1 MTFAAKLRSWLR
13 AMRNRSRMEREMD
26 HELRFHIESYVD
38 DLVKQG
44 VPREEAM
51 RRARI
56 EFGGLEMHKEEC
68 RASLGL
74 RIWDELFSDL
84 RYALRMMKQ
93 SPGFTLV
100 AVLSLALGIGANT
113 AIFTVAKA
121 VLLKTMAVPHPERL
135 RLLTYA
141 APRDFDISG
150 WGSWYTNA
158 AGIEVGTPF
167 PYAVV
172 REMQRHQ
179 EVLEDLVA
187 FKDLRQLTAN
197 AGAEAEAVNGEL
209 VSGNFYAGL
218 GARMIAGRAIGPADD
233 TESAPA
239 VAVISDAYW
248 ARRFGRSADV
258 LGKTIRVNRVPVTVI
273 GVNAPEFHGAQ
284 ANSTPELFLPFSL
297 QPEVIPDR
305 KGSLLNQ
312 NQFWWV
318 VMLGREKPGVT
329 DEATQAAL
337 NASFRNA
344 LRPLYPGTPDK
355 ALPRIVLETGN
366 RGLDKVKGEF
376 SKPIYVLMGAA
387 GLVLLIACANLANL
401 LLARASVRQREMS
414 VRVAMG
420 AGRFR
425 VMRQVLT
432 ESMLLASFGGI
443 AGLAL
448 GVSGRNFIP
457 DLFEASWRTSSMRGE
472 FDWMVFAYALGITV
486 ATGLL
491 FGAAPAWRSTKADLN
506 AGLKE
511 TGRMTVGSSTALL
524 GKSLVAFQVALSV
537 LLLAGAGLFLR
548 TLMNLKSTTLG
559 FNPERILLFQLD
571 PPRSRYQGKQR
582 VAFFQEIEEK
592 LAGLPGVQGAT
603 LSENPLVAD
612 SASNGCYHPTDR
624 AAPRPGHEDLAYA
637 NPVGSHFFETLQMP
651 ILYGR
656 GFTDRDSQTAPK
668 VAVINQR
675 LARQFFPNGSALG
688 KTIGAG
694 CAGRGGAESPV
705 IYEVVGVSADAKYAR
720 LRQDAPPTIF
730 FPYRQSDDVD
740 WMTFEIKTAA
750 STASVAAEV
759 REAVRSV
766 DKDLPLLEVRLQTE
780 QIEANVSQERV
791 FATLTG
797 GFGVLALMLAGI
809 GIYGIMAYT
818 VSRRTNEIGIRM
830 ALGAQARG
838 VLAMVLKET
847 SVLALIGVAA
857 GIGAALG
864 VTRLVASMLYDVKP
878 DDPLTFVGA
887 AGLLVIIALAA
898 ALTPARRAAGVDPM
912 QALRHE

>member
-1 MTFAAKLRSWLR
+1 MTLSAKLRSWMR

-26 HELRFHIESYVD
+26 DELRFHIESYVG

-44 VPREEAM
+44 VFREEAM

-56 EFGGLEMHKEEC
+56 EFGGVEKQKEEC

-74 RIWDELFSDL
+74 RIWDELFGDL
-84 RYALRMMKQ
+84 RYAMRMMKQ

-113 AIFTVAKA
+113 AIFTLANA
-121 VLLKTMAVPHPERL
+121 VLLGTMGVPHAERL

-141 APRDFDISG
+141 VKPEFNISG
-150 WGSWYTNA
+150 WGSWDRND
-158 AGIEVGTPF
+158 AGEMVGTPF
-167 PYAVV
+167 SYRTF
-172 REMQRHQ
+172 REMQQHQ
-179 EVLEDLVA
+179 QAMEDLVG
-187 FKDLRQLTAN
+187 FKDVYKLTATI
-197 AGAEAEAVNGEL
+197 GGEAEAVDGEL
-209 VSGNFYAGL
+209 VSGNFYSGL
-218 GARMIAGRAIGPADD
+218 GARLIAGRAIAPADD
-233 TESAPA
+233 TPGAPA

-248 ARRFGRSADV
+248 ARRFGRSTDAV
-258 LGKTIRVNRVPVTVI
+258 GKTIAVNRVPVTIV
-273 GVNAPEFHGAQ
+273 GVNAPEFRGAK
-284 ANSTPELFLPFSL
+284 ANSTPELFLPISL
-297 QPEVIPDR
+297 QPQVIPDR
-305 KGSLLNQ
+305 QGSMLSRDN
-312 NQFWWV
+312 FWWV
-318 VMLGREKPGVT
+318 LMLGRLKPGVT
-329 DEATQAAL
+329 DKVAQEAL

-344 LRPLYPGTPDK
+344 IRPAYPGKRDND
-355 ALPRIVLETGN
+355 LPRLVVGSGR
-366 RGLDKVKGEF
+366 RGLDRMKGHF
-376 SKPIYVLMGAA
+376 AKPIYVLMGAS

-414 VRVAMG
+414 VRMAMG
-420 AGRFR
+420 AGRLR

-432 ESMLLASFGGI
+432 ESLLLALLGGS

-448 GVSGRNFIP
+448 GIAGQNIIP

-472 FDWMVFAYALGITV
+472 FDWMVFAYTLGITL

-511 TGRMTVGSSTALL
+511 TGRMTTGSGRALL
-524 GKSLVAFQVALSV
+524 GKSLVVFQVALSV
-537 LLLAGAGLFLR
+537 MLLAGSGLFLR
-548 TLMNLKSTTLG
+548 TLVNLKSTALG

-571 PPRSRYQGKQR
+571 PPRTRYAGKQR
-582 VAFFQEIEEK
+582 TALFQQIEERIST
-592 LAGLPGVQGAT
+592 LGGVEAAT
-603 LSENPLVAD
+603 ASAEPLVAD
-612 SASNGCYHPTDR
+612 SMGNGCFRPADR
-624 AAPRPGHEDLAYA
+624 APRSGQQDRAYA
-637 NPVGSHFFETLQMP
+637 NSVGSRFFETLGMP

-656 GFTDRDSQTAPK
+656 GFTAHDNQTGPK

-675 LARQFFPNGSALG
+675 LAKDFFPKTNALG
-688 KTIGAG
+688 KTITTCSGDTPATF
-694 CAGRGGAESPV
+694 
-705 IYEVVGVSADAKYAR
+705 EVVGVSADAKYDSIR
-720 LRQDAPPTIF
+720 NEVPPTIF
-730 FPYRQSDDVD
+730 MPYLQDDD
-740 WMTFEIKTAA
+740 AGSMTFEIKTAA
-750 STASVAAEV
+750 STASVAAEL
-759 REAVRSV
+759 REAVRSI
-766 DKDLPLLEVRLQTE
+766 DKDLPLLEVRMQTQ
-780 QIEANVSQERV
+780 QIEATLSQERV

>member
-1 MTFAAKLRSWLR
+1 MTLLARLRSWMR
-13 AMRNRSRMEREMD
+13 SMRNRSRMEREMEQ
-26 HELRFHIESYVD
+26 ELRFHIESRAG

-56 EFGGLEMHKEEC
+56 EFGGMEMHKEEC

-74 RIWDELFSDL
+74 RIWDEFSGDL
-84 RYALRMMKQ
+84 RYALRMMKH
-93 SPGFTLV
+93 SPGFTTV

-113 AIFTVAKA
+113 AIFTLAKE
-121 VLLKTMAVPHPERL
+121 VLLKTMAVPHSERL

-141 APRDFDISG
+141 PGRDFDISG
-150 WGSWYTNA
+150 WGSWYTND
-158 AGIEVGTPF
+158 AGVEVGTPF
-167 PYAVV
+167 PYAVF
-172 REMQRHQ
+172 RDMQQRQ
-179 EVLEDLVA
+179 QVLEDLVA
-187 FKDLRQLTAN
+187 FKDINKLTAN
-197 AGAEAEAVNGEL
+197 AGGEAEVVDGEL

-218 GARMIAGRAIGPADD
+218 GARVIAGRAIAPGDD

-239 VAVISDAYW
+239 VMVISDAYW
-248 ARRFGRSADV
+248 ARRFGRSADA
-258 LGKTIRVNRVPVTVI
+258 LGKTIRVNRVPVTIV

-284 ANSTPELFLPFSL
+284 AATTPELFLPISL
-297 QPEVIPDR
+297 QPQIIPDR
-305 KGSLLNQ
+305 QGSLLNQ
-312 NQFWWV
+312 DTFWWIL
-318 VMLGREKPGVT
+318 MLGREKPGVT
-329 DEATQAAL
+329 DQATQAAL

-344 LRPLYPGTPDK
+344 LRPIYPGTPDK
-355 ALPRIVLETGN
+355 ILPSIWLEAGN
-366 RGLDKVKGEF
+366 RGLDQMKGAF

-414 VRVAMG
+414 VRMAMG
-420 AGRFR
+420 AGRVR
-425 VMRQVLT
+425 VMRQVFT

-448 GVSGRNFIP
+448 GIAGQNVIP
-457 DLFEASWRTSSMRGE
+457 NLFEASWETSSIRAE
-472 FDWMVFAYALGITV
+472 FDWIVFAYALGITL

-511 TGRMTVGSSTALL
+511 TGRMTAGSARALL

-548 TLMNLKSTTLG
+548 TLVNLKSTTLG

-571 PPRSRYQGKQR
+571 PPRSRYAEKQR
-582 VAFFQEIEEK
+582 VAFFQQIEDK
-592 LAGLPGVQGAT
+592 LVGLPGVQSAT
-603 LSENPLVAD
+603 LSEQPLLAD
-612 SASNGCYHPTDR
+612 SARNGCFHPAER
-624 AAPRPGHEDLAYA
+624 APRPGREDMAFA
-637 NPVGSHFFETLQMP
+637 NLVGSRFFETLEMP

-656 GFTDRDSQTAPK
+656 GFTERDNQAAPK

-675 LARQFFPNGSALG
+675 LAKQFFPNASPLG
-688 KTIGAG
+688 KSIATCNGKAI
-694 CAGRGGAESPV
+694 AETPV
-705 IYEVVGVSADAKYAR
+705 TYEVVGVSADAKYAR
-720 LRQDAPPTIF
+720 LRQDIPPTIF
-730 FPYRQSDDVD
+730 LPYLQLDDASS
-740 WMTFEIKTAA
+740 MTYEIKTAA
-750 STASVAAEV
+750 NTASIAAEV

-766 DKDLPLLEVRLQTE
+766 DKDLPLLEVRMQKE
-780 QIEANVSQERV
+780 QIQQNVAQERM

-797 GFGVLALMLAGI
+797 GFGILALILAAI

-847 SVLALIGVAA
+847 SLLALVGVAA

-898 ALTPARRAAGVDPM
+898 ALTPARRAAGVDPL

>member
-1 MTFAAKLRSWLR
+1 
-13 AMRNRSRMEREMD
+13 
-26 HELRFHIESYVD
+26 
-38 DLVKQG
+38 
-44 VPREEAM
+44 
-51 RRARI
+51 
-56 EFGGLEMHKEEC
+56 MHKEEC

-74 RIWDELFSDL
+74 RIWDELSGDV

-93 SPGFTLV
+93 SPGFTTV

-113 AIFTVAKA
+113 AIFSLAKV
-121 VLLKTMAVPHPERL
+121 VLLKTMAVPHSDQL
-135 RLLTYA
+135 RLLTYSA
-141 APRDFDISG
+141 GRDFDISG
-150 WGSWYTNA
+150 WGSWYENA
-158 AGIEVGTPF
+158 AGIDVGTPF

-172 REMQRHQ
+172 KEMQRHQ
-179 EVLEDLVA
+179 DVLQDLVA
-187 FKDLRQLTAN
+187 FKDVSKLTAN
-197 AGAEAEAVNGEL
+197 AGAEAEAVDGEL
-209 VSGNFYAGL
+209 VSGNFYSGL
-218 GARMIAGRAIGPADD
+218 GARVIAGRALTPADD
-233 TESAPA
+233 TETSPA
-239 VAVISDAYW
+239 AVVISDAYW
-248 ARRFGRSADV
+248 ARRFGRSADA
-258 LGKTIRVNRVPVTVI
+258 LGKTMRVNRVPVTIV

-284 ANSTPELFLPFSL
+284 ATSAPELFLPISL
-297 QPEVIPDR
+297 QPQIIPDR
-305 KGSLLNQ
+305 KGSLLDQ
-312 NQFWWV
+312 NTFWWV
-318 VMLGREKPGVT
+318 LMLGREKPGAT

-337 NASFRNA
+337 NASFRSA
-344 LRPLYPGTPDK
+344 LRPIYPGTPDK
-355 ALPRIVLETGN
+355 ELPRILLETGN
-366 RGLDKVKGEF
+366 RGLDQAKGEF

-414 VRVAMG
+414 VRMAMG
-420 AGRFR
+420 AGRVR

-432 ESMLLASFGGI
+432 ESMLLASLGGI

-448 GVSGRNFIP
+448 GVAGRNVIP
-457 DLFEASWRTSSMRGE
+457 NLFEASWRTSSIRGE
-472 FDWMVFAYALGITV
+472 FDWMVFAFALGITL

-506 AGLKE
+506 SGLKE
-511 TGRMTVGSSTALL
+511 TGRMTAGSSRAIL

-548 TLMNLKSTTLG
+548 TLVNLKSTTLG

-571 PPRSRYQGKQR
+571 PPRSRYDGKQR
-582 VAFFQEIEEK
+582 VALFQDVEGR

-603 LSENPLVAD
+603 LSEQPLVAN
-612 SASNGCYHPTDR
+612 SARNGCFHPTER
-624 AAPRPGHEDLAYA
+624 APRPGREDMAFA
-637 NPVGSHFFETLQMP
+637 NFVGSRFFETLEMP

-656 GFTDRDSQTAPK
+656 GFTERDNQTAPK

-675 LARQFFPNGSALG
+675 LAKQSFPNASPLG
-688 KTIGAG
+688 KTISTG
-694 CAGRGGAESPV
+694 CAGKGIGETPV
-705 IYEVVGVSADAKYAR
+705 TYEVVGVSADAKYAR
-720 LRQDAPPTIF
+720 LRQDVPPTIF
-730 FPYRQSDDVD
+730 LPYLQSDDAGS
-740 WMTFEIKTAA
+740 MTFEIKTAA

-766 DKDLPLLEVRLQTE
+766 DKDLPLLEVRMQKE
-780 QIEANVSQERV
+780 QIEANVGQERV

-797 GFGVLALMLAGI
+797 GFGLLALILAGI

-847 SVLALIGVAA
+847 SVLALVGVAV

-864 VTRLVASMLYDVKP
+864 VTKLVASMLYGVKP

>member
-1 MTFAAKLRSWLR
+1 
-13 AMRNRSRMEREMD
+13 MEREMEQ
-26 HELRFHIESYVD
+26 ELRFHIESYAA
-38 DLVKQG
+38 DLMKQG

-74 RIWDELFSDL
+74 RIWDELFGDL

-93 SPGFTLV
+93 SPGFTAV

-113 AIFTVAKA
+113 AIFTLAKA
-121 VLLKTMAVPHPERL
+121 VLMKTMAVPHSERL
-135 RLLTYA
+135 RLLTNA
-141 APRDFDISG
+141 AGRDFDISG

-158 AGIEVGTPF
+158 AGIDVGTPF

-172 REMQRHQ
+172 REMQQHQ
-179 EVLEDLVA
+179 DVLEDLVA
-187 FKDLRQLTAN
+187 FKDVNQLTAN
-197 AGAEAEAVNGEL
+197 AGGEAEAVNGEL
-209 VSGNFYAGL
+209 VSGNFYSGL
-218 GARMIAGRAIGPADD
+218 GARVIAGRPIGPADD

-248 ARRFGRSADV
+248 TRRFGRSANA
-258 LGKTIRVNRVPVTVI
+258 LGKTIRVNRLPVTIV

-284 ANSTPELFLPFSL
+284 SNSTPELFLPISL
-297 QPEVIPDR
+297 QPQVIPDR
-305 KGSLLNQ
+305 EGSLLNHDK
-312 NQFWWV
+312 FWWV
-318 VMLGREKPGVT
+318 LMLGREKPGVT

-337 NASFRNA
+337 NANFRNA
-344 LRPLYPGTPDK
+344 LRPTYPETPDK
-355 ALPRIVLETGN
+355 GLPRIVLEPGD
-366 RGLDKVKGEF
+366 RGLDQMKGVF

-414 VRVAMG
+414 VRMAMG
-420 AGRFR
+420 AGRVR

-432 ESMLLASFGGI
+432 ESMLLASLGGI
-443 AGLAL
+443 AGLVI
-448 GVSGRNFIP
+448 GVAGRNFIP

-472 FDWMVFAYALGITV
+472 FDWIVFAYALGITV

-511 TGRMTVGSSTALL
+511 TGRMTAGSGRALL

-571 PPRSRYQGKQR
+571 PPRSRYDGKPR
-582 VAFFQEIEEK
+582 VAFFQGIEEK

-603 LSENPLVAD
+603 LSELPLVSD
-612 SASNGCYHPTDR
+612 SAMNGCFHPAER
-624 AAPRPGHEDLAYA
+624 APRPGREDLAFA
-637 NPVGSHFFETLQMP
+637 NAVGSRFFETLEMP

-656 GFTDRDSQTAPK
+656 GFTERDNQTAPK

-675 LARQFFPNGSALG
+675 LAKQFFPNASPLG
-688 KTIGAG
+688 RTISTG
-694 CAGRGGAESPV
+694 CAGKGGREIPV
-705 IYEVVGVSADAKYAR
+705 VYEVVGVSADAKYAR

-730 FPYRQSDDVD
+730 FPYLQADDVGS
-740 WMTFEIKTAA
+740 MTFEIKTAA
-750 STASVAAEV
+750 STASIAAEV

-766 DKDLPLLEVRLQTE
+766 DRDLPLLEVRMQKE
-780 QIEANVSQERV
+780 QIEANVAQERV

-847 SVLALIGVAA
+847 SVVSLIGVAA

-864 VTRLVASMLYDVKP
+864 VTRLVGSMLYGVKP
-878 DDPLTFVGA
+878 DDPLTFVAA